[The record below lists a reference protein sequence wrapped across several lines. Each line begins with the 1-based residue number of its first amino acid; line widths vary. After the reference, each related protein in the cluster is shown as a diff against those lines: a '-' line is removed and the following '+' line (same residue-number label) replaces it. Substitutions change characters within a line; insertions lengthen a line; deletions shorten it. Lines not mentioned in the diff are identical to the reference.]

1 MEPWNFA
8 WPFGLVVEEGGADGF
23 EGGCQS
29 RLAREKPPMSASDMS
44 LHVDGEEG
52 SWKVVRM

>member
-1 MEPWNFA
+1 MLPWNLMCPWAFDVGL
-8 WPFGLVVEEGGADGF
+8 GLV

-29 RLAREKPPMSASDMS
+29 RWAREKPPMSASEIS
-44 LHVDGEEG
+44 LQVEGEEG